1 MTMLCLLLSCTTPN
15 PVEEAKVEMQKEYH
29 AYFDN
34 TISMIE
40 QYNWCYPLTFMI
52 IGIRKELPLL
62 ILSMI
67 WKLEYK
73 DAGDYLK
80 KFPPLI

>member
-1 MTMLCLLLSCTTPN
+1 MMNHIYKFRLISMTMLCLLLSCTTPN

-40 QYNWCYPLTFMI
+40 QYN
-52 IGIRKELPLL
+52 
-62 ILSMI
+62 
-67 WKLEYK
+67 
-73 DAGDYLK
+73 
-80 KFPPLI
+80 

>member
-1 MTMLCLLLSCTTPN
+1 MMNHIYKFRLISMTMLCLLLSCTTPN

-40 QYNWCYPLTFMI
+40 QYNWVLYNPQIEMFARFKMKSSFHKTKRI
-52 IGIRKELPLL
+52 I
-62 ILSMI
+62 
-67 WKLEYK
+67 
-73 DAGDYLK
+73 
-80 KFPPLI
+80 